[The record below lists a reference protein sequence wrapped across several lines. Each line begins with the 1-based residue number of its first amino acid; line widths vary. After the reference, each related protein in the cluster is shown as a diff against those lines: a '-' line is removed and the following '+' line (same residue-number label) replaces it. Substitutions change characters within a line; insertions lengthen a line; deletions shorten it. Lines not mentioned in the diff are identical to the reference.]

1 MKRLILTLA
10 LMMGLATMA
19 SAQNY
24 AVVNSE
30 KIFKSIEAYNTALAE
45 LDRLANEYQKQVD
58 EKFDAVEAIYNA
70 YMQRR
75 SQLSA
80 ASQQANEENI
90 LKKEQEATEFQESIF
105 GTEGSLMKKRIE
117 MIQPIQQ
124 KVFAAIEEYAKQKGY
139 DMIIDVAQNATMLYY
154 FCDEAQEGGKAFLEK
169 RKPEWGDTYIP

>member
-10 LMMGLATMA
+10 LVLSAAFA

-30 KIFKSIEAYNTALAE
+30 KIFKSIDQYNQAISQ
-45 LDRLANEYQKQVD
+45 LDQMANDYQKQVD
-58 EKFDAVEAIYNA
+58 LKFDEVEKIYNA

-90 LKKEQEATEFQESIF
+90 LKLEQEAQKYQESIF
-105 GTEGSLMKKRIE
+105 GTDGELMKKRLE
-117 MIQPIQQ
+117 LIQPIQK
-124 KVFAAIEEYAKQKGY
+124 KVFDTIKQYAEKKGY
-139 DMIIDVAQNATMLYY
+139 DMIIDISQNATMLYY
-154 FCDEAQEGGKAFLEK
+154 
-169 RKPEWGDTYIP
+169 

>member
-10 LMMGLATMA
+10 LMLGLATVA

-30 KIFKSIEAYNTALAE
+30 KIFKSIEAYNAALTE
-45 LDRLANEYQKQVD
+45 LDRMANEYQKQVD
-58 EKFDAVEAIYNA
+58 EKFDAVEATYNA
-70 YMQRR
+70 YMKRR

-90 LKKEQEATEFQESIF
+90 LKKEQEATKFQESIF
-105 GTEGSLMKKRIE
+105 GTDGALMKKRLE
-117 MIQPIQQ
+117 LIQPIQQ
-124 KVFAAIEEYAKQKGY
+124 KVFATIEEYAKQKGY

-154 FCDEAQEGGKAFLEK
+154 SPKADHTEAIITLLKK
-169 RKPEWGDTYIP
+169 

>member
-1 MKRLILTLA
+1 MKRLILTMA
-10 LMMGLATMA
+10 LMLGLATVA
-19 SAQNY
+19 AAQNY

-30 KIFKSIEAYNTALAE
+30 KIFKSIEAYNAALTE
-45 LDRLANEYQKQVD
+45 LDRMANEYQKQVD

-105 GTEGSLMKKRIE
+105 GTDGTLMKKRIE
-117 MIQPIQQ
+117 LIQPIQQ
-124 KVFAAIEEYAKQKGY
+124 KVFAKIEEYAKQKGY
-139 DMIIDVAQNATMLYY
+139 EMIIDVAQNATMLYY
-154 FCDEAQEGGKAFLEK
+154 SPKADHTEAIIELLKK
-169 RKPEWGDTYIP
+169 